1 VEDKAEQAAKT
12 ALGESIAPE
21 AGTEKDRRIQRW
33 IPGVAAHWKS
43 KSLAYMLNTSKLQ
56 TLKDIFGATELNLET
71 TQLVVDGQTYP
82 IINDVIIL
90 LDPSQYPSASPNM
103 LGRSEEGKLE
113 KPSDFAEDI
122 QSTFGE
128 EWQEFPRILPEHE
141 ADFRNY
147 FDLVDLEKLKGA
159 RVCDLGCG
167 IGRWSY
173 FLAGKCRELVLVDFS
188 DAIFVARRNLA
199 DADNAFFFMADL
211 KRLPFRKN
219 FADFLFC
226 LGVLHHLPTP
236 AIDAVRALEEYAPRL
251 LIYLYYSLDNRPF
264 YFKILLSLVTGL
276 RLVTC
281 KVRSTTFRSVFTWLG
296 AVGIYLPLV
305 FLAALL
311 RPLRLSSYVPLSAYQ
326 GKKLEAI
333 RQDVYDRFFT
343 RIEQRHSRRQI
354 MELEDSFSKVI
365 ISDKFPY
372 WHFLCVR

>member
-1 VEDKAEQAAKT
+1 
-12 ALGESIAPE
+12 
-21 AGTEKDRRIQRW
+21 
-33 IPGVAAHWKS
+33 
-43 KSLAYMLNTSKLQ
+43 
-56 TLKDIFGATELNLET
+56 
-71 TQLVVDGQTYP
+71 LVVDGRTYP
-82 IINDVIIL
+82 IIDDVIIL
-90 LDPSQYPSASPNM
+90 LDPSQYPRASPNM
-103 LGRSEEGKLE
+103 LGRNDVALE
-113 KPSDFAEDI
+113 RPSDFAEDI
-122 QSTFGE
+122 QFTFGK

-147 FDLVDLEKLKGA
+147 FDLVDLETLKGA

-188 DAIFVARRNLA
+188 EAIFVARRNLV
-199 DADNAFFFMADL
+199 DASNAFFFMADL

-236 AIDAVRALEEYAPRL
+236 AIDAVRALREYAPVL

-264 YFKILLSLVTGL
+264 YFRILLSLVTGL
-276 RLVTC
+276 RLLTSR
-281 KVRSTTFRSVFTWLG
+281 VRNTTFRSAFTWLG
-296 AVGIYLPLV
+296 TVGIYVPLV
-305 FLAALL
+305 FLGALL
-311 RPLRLSSYVPLSAYQ
+311 RPMGLSRHIPLSEAYQ

-343 RIEQRHSRRQI
+343 RIEQRYSRKQI

-365 ISDKFPY
+365 VSDKLGY
-372 WHFLCVR
+372 WHFLCLR

>member
-1 VEDKAEQAAKT
+1 
-12 ALGESIAPE
+12 
-21 AGTEKDRRIQRW
+21 
-33 IPGVAAHWKS
+33 
-43 KSLAYMLNTSKLQ
+43 MLNASKLQ
-56 TLKDIFGATELNLET
+56 TLKDIFGTNDLNLEAT
-71 TQLVVDGQTYP
+71 RLVVDGRVYP
-82 IINDVIIL
+82 IIDDVIIL
-90 LDPSQYPSASPNM
+90 LDPSQYPNASPNV
-103 LGRSEEGKLE
+103 LGRLEDGKLE
-113 KPSDFAEDI
+113 RPSDFAEDI
-122 QSTFGE
+122 QFTFGQ

-211 KRLPFRKN
+211 KRLPFRTD

-226 LGVLHHLPTP
+226 LGVLHHLPMP
-236 AIDAVRALEEYAPRL
+236 AIDAVRALREYAPRL

-264 YFKILLSLVTGL
+264 YFQILLSVVTAL
-276 RLVTC
+276 RLITSR
-281 KVRSTTFRSVFTWLG
+281 VRNATFRSAFTWLG
-296 AVGIYLPLV
+296 TVGMYLPLV
-305 FLAALL
+305 FLGALV
-311 RPLRLSSYVPLSAYQ
+311 RPLGLSRYVPVSEAYQ

-343 RIEQRHSRRQI
+343 RIEQRCSRKQI
-354 MELEDSFSKVI
+354 MELEDSFSTVMV
-365 ISDKFPY
+365 SSKFPY
-372 WHFLCVR
+372 WHFVCAR